1 MALTAAQT
9 TQVFEILG
17 IPEDGTGEVFAS
29 VATLF
34 GSEFESYDMSAIVDR
49 IGDKLDALTASQEA
63 RVTELLARHTAI
75 SATSPL
81 QVRGSAKATG
91 TLADHPAEREAL
103 RVALGNV
110 LGLAVPSGGFM
121 AEAQRLA
128 RGGGKVER

>member
-17 IPEDGTGEVFAS
+17 VPQDGTGEVFAS

-34 GSEFESYDMSAIVDR
+34 GAEFESYDMAAIVDK

-63 RVTELLARHTAI
+63 RVVELLARHSAI
-75 SATSPL
+75 TATSPL
-81 QVRGSAKATG
+81 QVSGTNAARGK
-91 TLADHPAEREAL
+91 LADYPAEREAL
-103 RVALGNV
+103 RTALGNV
-110 LGLAVPSGGFM
+110 LGLATPSGGFM